1 MNIFIDIVISI
12 TASAGSVFVGIKFFG
27 KKWIENIFA
36 KKLKIYQAEL
46 DRVTNELKEKLKVE
60 YENLQ
65 PRRMEAIRVISI
77 LLLQLQDHLKYA
89 DINKYPSSIEE
100 ENWVVKYVQT
110 IVKNSKDLVGEIR
123 NYNILFPD
131 DIAQLL
137 NDLKDAFMRF
147 ADAYTL
153 FHDSINEENFR
164 DPDMSLSA
172 FWYNKKS
179 ILIEAISSGN
189 IEKLLSQFRDL
200 NKANVL

>member
-1 MNIFIDIVISI
+1 MNIFINIAISI
-12 TASAGSVFVGIKFFG
+12 TAGAGSAFAIIKFFG

-36 KKLKIYQAEL
+36 KKLKTYQAEL
-46 DRVTNELKEKLKVE
+46 DRVTNELKAKLKVE

-65 PRRMEAIRVISI
+65 PGRMEAIRVLSI

-89 DINKYPSSIEE
+89 DINKCPSSTEE
-100 ENWVVKYVQT
+100 EAWVAKYVQT
-110 IVKNSKDLVGEIR
+110 VVKNSNKLVAEIR
-123 NYNILFPD
+123 NYNVLFSD
-131 DIAQLL
+131 ETTGLL
-137 NDLKDAFMRF
+137 NDLKDAFMQF
-147 ADAYTL
+147 GDAYT
-153 FHDSINEENFR
+153 FFCDSINEENFS

-189 IEKLLSQFRDL
+189 LEKLLSQFRDL